1 MASGT
6 AWLPAVATGP
16 LIALAV
22 LETPWSPSLDT
33 CVAAVVSLSL
43 ALTAWSL
50 IAPSTMAWWGVLET
64 LGLLCMGLRT
74 TAQSGRTAAA
84 AAETVLISATVL
96 LLPLRTGSWEAFTAG
111 GYVLTV
117 ALAIFITLGYTIRA
131 LEARRE
137 RTAREVRHGERLA
150 LARDLHDLIAHHMTG
165 IIVQANAALSIQAA
179 APDKI
184 EPILR
189 NIARSGAETLE
200 STRRLVRVLRE
211 ENNTPLRPGD
221 LLTDLGELVSAHC
234 AAASPGS
241 GPTEADTARLEA
253 TAAAR
258 VARLRPEVETSAHRL
273 VQEALTN
280 VRRHAPDAHTIVR
293 LDADTER
300 LRVTVTNTPPHRRAL
315 TPAGG
320 RAASACS
327 GSKSASRPSTAP
339 CAPGRCPAAA
349 GKYPPPSRSHRHDPG
364 PSAARAGPPGR
375 SGLGHPDAAQPR
387 DDRNGQCPNP
397 GLTSSSPM
405 TRNWCGWDSA

>member
-320 RAASACS
+320 RGGFGLLGLQERIEALD
-327 GSKSASRPSTAP
+327 GTL
-339 CAPGRCPAAA
+339 
-349 GKYPPPSRSHRHDPG
+349 
-364 PSAARAGPPGR
+364 RAGPLPGGGWEV
-375 SGLGHPDAAQPR
+375 SAALPLA
-387 DDRNGQCPNP
+387 P
-397 GLTSSSPM
+397 S
-405 TRNWCGWDSA
+405 

>member
-1 MASGT
+1 MDRHLRTAPHVKRLITVSGLFAFALT
-6 AWLPAVATGP
+6 WLADIALVRNDSLTFGIPWLPVVATGP

-22 LETPWSPSLDT
+22 AQTSWSPSLGM
-33 CVAAVVSLSL
+33 CVATAVSSSL

-50 IAPSTMAWWGVLET
+50 IVQSTMAWWGALET
-64 LGLLCMGLRT
+64 LGLLCMALRT
-74 TAQSGRTAAA
+74 SAQPSRPVVAV
-84 AAETVLISATVL
+84 AETVLISVTVL
-96 LLPLRTGSWEAFTAG
+96 LLPLRIGSWQAFNSG
-111 GYVLTV
+111 GYVLII
-117 ALAIFITLGYTIRA
+117 ALAISITLGYTIRA

-137 RTAREVRHGERLA
+137 RTAREVRYGERLA

-165 IIVQANAALSIQAA
+165 IIVQANAALSIQAT

-189 NIARSGAETLE
+189 NIAQAGAETLE

-211 ENNTPLRPGD
+211 ESNTPLRPGD

-241 GPTEADTARLEA
+241 GPAEADTARLEA

-258 VARLRPEVETSAHRL
+258 VARLRPEVQTSAHRL

-315 TPAGG
+315 IPAGG
-320 RAASACS
+320 RGDFGLLGLQERIEALD
-327 GSKSASRPSTAP
+327 GTL
-339 CAPGRCPAAA
+339 
-349 GKYPPPSRSHRHDPG
+349 
-364 PSAARAGPPGR
+364 RAGP
-375 SGLGHPDAAQPR
+375 LPDGGWEVSAALPLA
-387 DDRNGQCPNP
+387 P
-397 GLTSSSPM
+397 S
-405 TRNWCGWDSA
+405 

>member
-1 MASGT
+1 MDRHLPRTPHVRRLITVSGLFAFVLT
-6 AWLPAVATGP
+6 WLADITVVRSDSMTFGTVWLPVVASGP

-22 LETPWSPSLDT
+22 AETRWSPSLGT
-33 CVAAVVSLSL
+33 CVAAAVSLSL
-43 ALTAWSL
+43 ALTAWSV
-50 IAPSTMAWWGVLET
+50 IAQSTMAWWGALET
-64 LGLLCMGLRT
+64 LGLLCMALRT
-74 TAQSGRTAAA
+74 SAQPGRPAAA
-84 AAETVLISATVL
+84 VAETVLISVTVL
-96 LLPLRTGSWEAFTAG
+96 LLPLRAGSWQAFTGG

-117 ALAIFITLGYTIRA
+117 ALAVFITLGYTIRA

-137 RTAREVRHGERLA
+137 RTAREVRYGERLA

-179 APDKI
+179 APEKI

-189 NIARSGAETLE
+189 NIAEAGAETLE

-211 ENNTPLRPGD
+211 ESNTPLRPGD
-221 LLTDLGELVSAHC
+221 LLTDLGDLVSAHC
-234 AAASPGS
+234 AAVSPGS

-258 VARLRPEVETSAHRL
+258 VARLRPEVGTSAHRV

-280 VRRHAPDAHTIVR
+280 VRRHAPDAHTTVR

-320 RAASACS
+320 RGGFGLLGLQERIEALD
-327 GSKSASRPSTAP
+327 GTL
-339 CAPGRCPAAA
+339 
-349 GKYPPPSRSHRHDPG
+349 
-364 PSAARAGPPGR
+364 RAGP
-375 SGLGHPDAAQPR
+375 LPDGGWEVSAALPLVQ
-387 DDRNGQCPNP
+387 
-397 GLTSSSPM
+397 S
-405 TRNWCGWDSA
+405 